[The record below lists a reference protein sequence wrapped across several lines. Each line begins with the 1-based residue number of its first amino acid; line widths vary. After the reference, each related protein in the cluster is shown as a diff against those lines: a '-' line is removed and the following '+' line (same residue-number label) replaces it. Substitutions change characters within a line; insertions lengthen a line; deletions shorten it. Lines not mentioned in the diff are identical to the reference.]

1 VKLISF
7 KLQDFI
13 IELIDQLVEEGR
25 YPSRSAAIRFA
36 ILDLLKRE
44 GKL

>member
-1 VKLISF
+1 MKLISF
-7 KLQDFI
+7 KLPDAIVQLLD
-13 IELIDQLVEEGR
+13 ELVDEGR
-25 YPSRSAAIRFA
+25 YNSRSAAIRFA